1 MSINKIL
8 VVDDE
13 PLIRGFLKATLK
25 RNNYEVKLA
34 ENGAIAIELLK
45 KDHFDL
51 IITDMKMPIKSGID
65 VLKFAKE
72 NDPNIIVIIMTAY
85 GTIENAVNAM
95 HLGAFNYIIKPFSPE
110 AIEILIK
117 KAQEQLLLLKENQ
130 YLREEAS
137 NNISNDIIANSSSMK
152 KILNNIEKIAKSDA
166 SIFISGESGTGKEVI
181 AHAIHFFSNRNKNT
195 FIKVN
200 CAAIAESLIESEF
213 FGHERGAFTGAEAKK
228 IGRFELADKGT
239 LLLDEVTEIPISLQP
254 KLLRA
259 LQEQEFERVGGVKPI
274 KVNTRFIATS
284 NRNMQEAISNNI
296 FREDLYFRLNVMP
309 IVLPPLRER
318 KEDIIPL
325 SNLFLK
331 KFCKKYHKN
340 EKKITPEA
348 EIKLI
353 NYPWPGNIRELAN
366 IIERTVVLDI
376 DDNITKEHL
385 TLDSLACK
393 INKEESKQDNYS
405 SIADM
410 EKLLIEKTLKERKNN
425 KTQTAK
431 ILGISIRTLRNKL
444 KEYAN

>member
-239 LLLDEVTEIPISLQP
+239 LLLD
-254 KLLRA
+254 
-259 LQEQEFERVGGVKPI
+259 
-274 KVNTRFIATS
+274 
-284 NRNMQEAISNNI
+284 
-296 FREDLYFRLNVMP
+296 
-309 IVLPPLRER
+309 
-318 KEDIIPL
+318 
-325 SNLFLK
+325 
-331 KFCKKYHKN
+331 
-340 EKKITPEA
+340 
-348 EIKLI
+348 
-353 NYPWPGNIRELAN
+353 
-366 IIERTVVLDI
+366 
-376 DDNITKEHL
+376 
-385 TLDSLACK
+385 
-393 INKEESKQDNYS
+393 
-405 SIADM
+405 
-410 EKLLIEKTLKERKNN
+410 
-425 KTQTAK
+425 
-431 ILGISIRTLRNKL
+431 
-444 KEYAN
+444 